1 MLRSLLSV
9 LEEATLLVLP
19 HGGQKTARRNAWRAA
34 ADLHVTT
41 GYRWVD
47 PMSAAP
53 IPPGPGACASVPGTG
68 GTARTPRRAGAA
80 RTPRRAG
87 LGGLSGGATTA
98 RLGAAVRGLPRVV
111 AAQS

>member
-47 PMSAAP
+47 PMSASP
-53 IPPGPGACASVPGTG
+53 IPPGLGACASVPGTG
-68 GTARTPRRAGAA
+68 APRL
-80 RTPRRAG
+80 AG

-98 RLGAAVRGLPRVV
+98 RLGAAVRGLPRIV

>member
-47 PMSAAP
+47 PMSASP
-53 IPPGPGACASVPGTG
+53 IPPGLGACASVPGTG
-68 GTARTPRRAGAA
+68 GAAA
-80 RTPRRAG
+80 RAPRLAG

-98 RLGAAVRGLPRVV
+98 RLGAAVRGLPRIV

>member
-47 PMSAAP
+47 PMSASP
-53 IPPGPGACASVPGTG
+53 IPPGPGACASVPGAG
-68 GTARTPRRAGAA
+68 RTARTPR
-80 RTPRRAG
+80 P
-87 LGGLSGGATTA
+87 GGLSGGATTA

>member
-68 GTARTPRRAGAA
+68 GTARTPRRAG
-80 RTPRRAG
+80 